1 MSLFGLGGG
10 LSLDIFGFGAS
21 RGLDG
26 LAAAAAAAAAGDAGS
41 STPARAGRRSSD
53 GDLVLVFD
61 PDADNSD
68 GSDDG
73 DSAAGDAGA
82 GRASAASD
90 DDDDDDDD
98 DASSVASAGA
108 GGAPKKRRVSG
119 AGGNFACGCGC
130 GARATRRFSA
140 KDSKRRLQC
149 FVLQVEYNAVTAG
162 SRISSSHF
170 DGTNVAFRWNQDN
183 PPTYRPCTVNAADGS
198 TILSPRV
205 AQPRDERASAAVADI
220 ARLLFRHIIPR
231 TS

>member
-41 STPARAGRRSSD
+41 RTPARAGRRSSD

-90 DDDDDDDD
+90 DDDDDDD
-98 DASSVASAGA
+98 ASSVGSAGA

-170 DGTNVAFRWNQDN
+170 DGINVAFRWNQDN